1 MASENDPGRPSGS
14 EAERPSELAGLEAR
28 VGHLELELAA
38 LKRRI
43 DGAGATQAA
52 AVGVAPPVRAT
63 APLPPPPAGVVSGSA
78 QPARPGVQP
87 PVFEAWPSA
96 SSRPAVVPISDS
108 RDSLENQ
115 LGSRV
120 FSWIAIALLLIGTAY
135 FLKLA
140 VDRGW
145 IVPSPTGRVIAGLI
159 AGAALVLWSE
169 RFRRK
174 GFAAFSYSLKAVG
187 SGVLYLTMWA
197 AFQRFHL
204 IDAAVALALMLL
216 VTAWNA
222 YMAWVQDSE
231 LLAAYALAGGF
242 ATPLLLSTGG
252 NHESFLFLYLLA
264 IDLAMVA
271 LVRLRAWP
279 RLLLGAF
286 PLTVAFFIGWYVE
299 FYQASELTATAIYIA
314 LFATAFASVPLRRQV
329 EMESSERETGRPAQA
344 SAARGAQFST
354 LVEDILLPL
363 ANAAFAALAG
373 YSVLEDSGHHE
384 WLPWLM
390 IVLAAVYL
398 GLMRVPQT
406 AMASAIHLSLAVVF
420 LTIAIPLKASGHWIT
435 VSWLV
440 EGLAL
445 LWVATRLAGAKAV
458 DEGSRAG
465 SAHASRSLRWLALAS
480 LLLGFC
486 GICAHLVALGGMA
499 QISLMNDGVGT
510 ALTGIAV
517 FAGAAWLAFRA
528 GSGLHSGVE
537 AGTSGRTPVWSRTAM
552 DAFIL
557 IVLTAAFL
565 TMRELL
571 ASWSWSWSG
580 AHPPFQTADFFT
592 ALIALAIFAGVITV
606 SARIAPEHSG
616 EAFWKNCA
624 ALCTIAFN
632 LIAVLTGVRE
642 IEAIWEGSAPG
653 PDAGLQQALAI
664 SGFLML
670 YGAALLAV
678 GFRKRSSFLRWQAL
692 VLLVFTIFKTFLHDL
707 RNLGE
712 GYGVA
717 SVLGLGALLMA
728 ISFAYQKD
736 WLNLRG
742 EKRSAGAN
750 EGAK

>member
-1 MASENDPGRPSGS
+1 MASENDPGRPGGP
-14 EAERPSELAGLEAR
+14 EAEGSSELAGLQAR
-28 VGHLELELAA
+28 VDHLELELAA
-38 LKRRI
+38 LKRWI
-43 DGAGATQAA
+43 DGEGATQTAA
-52 AVGVAPPVRAT
+52 PGVAPSGWAT
-63 APLPPPPAGVVSGSA
+63 APPAPPRTGVVSGGA
-78 QPARPGVQP
+78 QAARPIVQC
-87 PVFEAWPSA
+87 PVSEAWS
-96 SSRPAVVPISDS
+96 SSTSRPVAAPISDS

-145 IVPSPTGRVIAGLI
+145 IVPSPAGRVIAGLI
-159 AGAALVLWSE
+159 GGAALVLWSE

-187 SGVLYLTMWA
+187 SGVLYLAMWA

-242 ATPLLLSTGG
+242 ATPLLLATGG

-264 IDLAMVA
+264 IDQAMVA

-299 FYQASELTATAIYIA
+299 FYQASELAVTAIFIA
-314 LFATAFASVPLRRQV
+314 LFGVVFASVPLRRQV
-329 EMESSERETGRPAQA
+329 KMESSG
-344 SAARGAQFST
+344 ARFSM

-363 ANAAFAALAG
+363 ANAAFVALAY
-373 YSVLEDSGHHE
+373 YSTLEDSGHHAL
-384 WLPWLM
+384 LPWLM
-390 IVLAAVYL
+390 IVLAAAYL
-398 GLMRVPQT
+398 GLMRAPQT
-406 AMASAIHLSLAVVF
+406 AVASAIHLSLAVVF

-445 LWVATRLAGAKAV
+445 LWVATRLAGAKAM
-458 DEGSRAG
+458 DEGPRAG
-465 SAHASRSLRWLALAS
+465 NAYASRSLRWLALAS

-486 GICAHLVALGGMA
+486 GICVHLVALGSMA
-499 QISLMNDGVGT
+499 QVSLMNAGVGT
-510 ALTGIAV
+510 ALVGITV
-517 FAGAAWLAFRA
+517 FAGVAWLALRA
-528 GSGLHSGVE
+528 RSGSQ
-537 AGTSGRTPVWSRTAM
+537 AGASGRTPVWSRTAM

-565 TMRELL
+565 TTRELL
-571 ASWSWSWSG
+571 ASWSWNWSG
-580 AHPPFQTADFFT
+580 AHPPLQTADFFT

-606 SARIAPEHSG
+606 AAQIAAERSA

-624 ALCTIAFN
+624 ALSSIAFN

-642 IEAIWEGSAPG
+642 IEAIWEGSAPS

-670 YGAALLAV
+670 YGATLLAV
-678 GFRKRSSFLRWQAL
+678 GFWKRSSFLRWQAL
-692 VLLVFTIFKTFLHDL
+692 VLLAVTIFKTFAFDL
-707 RNLGE
+707 RNMGE

-742 EKRSAGAN
+742 GKRSAGAD